1 MGRRALLFGLG
12 AVAAACIACTAI
24 LGDFQ
29 PTADTRT
36 DGGDGGGSDAPAD
49 SSDAGPLS
57 GFLATSVSA
66 GAHHTCGVRDGR
78 VYCWGRDLSGQLG
91 QSPSSYPNGADH
103 PVKISALGQAG
114 GNKAI
119 IAVAAGYN
127 HTCALDGEGSVFCWG
142 LNDRGQLGDPLVT
155 VDTLPHPQPTQ
166 VVQVGSKDGFLHNV
180 TTIAAGEG
188 HTCATS
194 SSTVYCWGDNTYAQS
209 GGDPALAGLYSAAHD
224 IGGNFAG
231 AVLAVTAGP
240 KHTCASTGTTSTCWG
255 TQMLGELGLNADG
268 GPPRV
273 TVGGATTPTNPTG
286 GADVGAIGAGEQH
299 TCAQTTSGTIFGAA
313 CWGDNTFGQVG
324 ASNAAGSFYT
334 PTAVAD
340 LSGVDSVVTGASYS
354 CARLK
359 DKTVACWGTNIL
371 GQLGQGTTLPGMRV
385 NPAPKPVAS
394 LVGVTALAA
403 GFDHACA
410 IVSSKAAGGGGAGQ
424 VFCWGAGANNQLGIG
439 PNLENQS
446 TPKLVNSD

>member
-142 LNDRGQLGDPLVT
+142 LNDRGQLGDHAVT
-155 VDTLPHPQPTQ
+155 LDTLPHPQPTQ

-194 SSTVYCWGDNTYAQS
+194 SSTVYCWGDNSYGAC
-209 GGDPALAGLYSAAHD
+209 
-224 IGGNFAG
+224 GNG
-231 AVLAVTAGP
+231 V
-240 KHTCASTGTTSTCWG
+240 
-255 TQMLGELGLNADG
+255 ND
-268 GPPRV
+268 
-273 TVGGATTPTNPTG
+273 PTG
-286 GADVGAIGAGEQH
+286 GSGQVWQRSAAKVHGVIGRPQELALGVFSSCVSTDQGV
-299 TCAQTTSGTIFGAA
+299 Q
-313 CWGDNTFGQVG
+313 CWGQ
-324 ASNAAGSFYT
+324 S
-334 PTAVAD
+334 
-340 LSGVDSVVTGASYS
+340 DS
-354 CARLK
+354 
-359 DKTVACWGTNIL
+359 
-371 GQLGQGTTLPGMRV
+371 GQLGRGSSPHTHEVDPDFVRAT
-385 NPAPKPVAS
+385 PA
-394 LVGVTALAA
+394 L
-403 GFDHACA
+403 
-410 IVSSKAAGGGGAGQ
+410 
-424 VFCWGAGANNQLGIG
+424 N
-439 PNLENQS
+439 
-446 TPKLVNSD
+446 